1 MAVRQC
7 AASIDVEEMPRPPHL
22 SPGFLVPAGVTE
34 RYMSIRAIDGNVVP
48 AALLQPASPA
58 STEIAGTVVI
68 SVHGSA
74 GSYDT
79 DPNGFLAML
88 LAERGW
94 AVLGIDTRQSRSK
107 VNTDNLMDVRRD
119 IEAAV
124 YTARSLGFTRIVLHG
139 HSLGNMQVQFFAATC
154 WDRDLIGVVLTGMFA
169 NLPWKSRHM
178 LVQDEPA
185 WARLQSEALAA
196 LAAGKHDQILP
207 SPMGWFT
214 GERVPVSAQHF
225 LSYRAEASS
234 AAIGTFWIA
243 RVPHP
248 ILMVRDDGDQV
259 VAPFEP
265 INLLSAARVPGSLVP
280 SIEYVR
286 LPNPK
291 GPNPRGHSF
300 SDNRRELADTVAG
313 WLATLGSRTRE
324 AAETVTS

>member
-1 MAVRQC
+1 MAAARCV
-7 AASIDVEEMPRPPHL
+7 ASIELEEVARPDHVAPELTAPSGATL
-22 SPGFLVPAGVTE
+22 SFL
-34 RYMSIRAIDGNVVP
+34 SIRSIDGNVVP
-48 AALLQPASPA
+48 AALMQPVPAPAGAS
-58 STEIAGTVVI
+58 AGTVLV
-68 SVHGSA
+68 SVHGSG
-74 GSYDT
+74 GSYDS

-88 LAERGW
+88 LAASGW
-94 AVLGIDTRQSRSK
+94 AVLGINTRQSRAK

-124 YTARSLGFTRIVLHG
+124 FTARALGFTRIVLHG
-139 HSLGNMQVQFFAATC
+139 HSLGNIQVQLFAATS
-154 WDRDLIGVVLTGMFA
+154 WDRDIRGVVLTGMFA

-185 WARLQSEALAA
+185 WAQLQSEALAA
-196 LAAGKHDQILP
+196 LRAGSHEQPLA
-207 SPMGWFT
+207 SPMGWYT
-214 GERVPVSAQHF
+214 GERVPVTARHF

-259 VAPFEP
+259 VHAFEP
-265 INLLSAARVPGSLVP
+265 INLLSAATAPGALVP
-280 SIEYVR
+280 SIDYVR

-300 SDNRRELADTVAG
+300 SDNRQALAQTVG
-313 WLATLGSRTRE
+313 DWLKRLAR
-324 AAETVTS
+324 